1 MNRVAGL
8 SATRKTGI
16 SNNGIANWKAAA
28 FGHFYGLAG
37 QFMTHD
43 PRIGQIG
50 MAAFGDVGVG
60 AVDSDPLYVHPRP
73 GTSVL
78 VLMATRSGGNSAQVR
93 APLFEHR

>member
-1 MNRVAGL
+1 MNRAAGL
-8 SATRKTGI
+8 FATRKTGI

-28 FGHFYGLAG
+28 FGHVYGLAG

-43 PRIGQIG
+43 PRICQIG
-50 MAAFGDVGVG
+50 MAAFGDVG

-93 APLFEHR
+93 APLFKHR

>member
-1 MNRVAGL
+1 MNRAAGL

-28 FGHFYGLAG
+28 FGHVYGLAG

-50 MAAFGDVGVG
+50 MAAFGDVG
-60 AVDSDPLYVHPRP
+60 AVDSDPLDVHPRP